1 VARIERR
8 AAITRCGPAEALRI
22 PSESF
27 SMVDLPLA
35 DFFAPRLGA
44 DTHLSMI
51 QDIRHQTS
59 ELRTYGMVA
68 PWRPAMPP

>member
-1 VARIERR
+1 
-8 AAITRCGPAEALRI
+8 
-22 PSESF
+22 
-27 SMVDLPLA
+27 MVDLPLA